1 MVVIYLVGSM
11 GGKQRIDSAGIMRLR
26 ILCFT
31 LTQRLWLASTEYKI
45 LPCDFFFFICC
56 NFHIAGIYVFSNN
69 LNQLLYLC
77 ISSLPNDN

>member
-45 LPCDFFFFICC
+45 LPCDFFFLSVAIS
-56 NFHIAGIYVFSNN
+56 ILQGYMFS
-69 LNQLLYLC
+69 L
-77 ISSLPNDN
+77 II